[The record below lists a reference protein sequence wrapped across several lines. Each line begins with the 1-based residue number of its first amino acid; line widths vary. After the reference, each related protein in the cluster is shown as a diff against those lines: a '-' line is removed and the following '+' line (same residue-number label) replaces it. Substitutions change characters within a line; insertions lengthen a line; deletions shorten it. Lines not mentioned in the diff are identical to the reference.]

1 MQRLILLAIVLFLSS
16 CGDSN
21 SWTDHLNGSLSPEST
36 LKHLD
41 VSYYLYDDEI
51 LGGKGAYAIQLIVK
65 NNSDEAINNCII
77 VLNKKYSAKL
87 EHVEYYFGDQIGNR
101 RLKRNHIE
109 AKETLDLIFSH
120 DNNNYYI
127 FQDLDRNYLPNDKRI
142 TEVTVLSS
150 DGTARFNFTR

>member
-1 MQRLILLAIVLFLSS
+1 MQRLILLIVALSLSS

-21 SWTDHLNGSLSPEST
+21 SWIDHLNGNLNPEST

-41 VSYYLYDDEI
+41 VSYYLYDDEK

-65 NNSDEAINNCII
+65 NNSDEAINDCVI
-77 VLNKKYSAKL
+77 VLNKKYRAKL
-87 EHVEYYFGDQIGNR
+87 ENVEYYFGHQSGNR

-109 AKETLDLIFSH
+109 AREALDLVFSH

-127 FQDLDRNYLPNDKRI
+127 FQDSDRNYLPKDKRI
-142 TEVTVLSS
+142 TEVSVLSS